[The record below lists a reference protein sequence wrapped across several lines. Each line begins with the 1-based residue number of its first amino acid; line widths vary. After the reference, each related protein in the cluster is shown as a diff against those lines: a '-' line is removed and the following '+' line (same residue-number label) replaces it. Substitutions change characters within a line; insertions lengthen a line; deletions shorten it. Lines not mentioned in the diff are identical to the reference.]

1 MLFINVLF
9 FLLLNTISIN
19 IILAIIVDTYS
30 ELRDKEDEKG
40 I

>member
-1 MLFINVLF
+1 MLF
-9 FLLLNTISIN
+9 FLILNTISIN

-30 ELRDKEDEKG
+30 DLRDEEDDKGKE